1 MCKWLLLR
9 FSRNKS
15 FPEILSSGEYKKCW
29 FLKTQDS
36 VFVFRNSICLRL
48 DYRSS
53 FLSSH
58 IAPFKPSRQDWR
70 ASATTTTS
78 KIDLSSDTSF
88 WIFWPILSE
97 LHSLK
102 KVTFWGKIHCQFRCL
117 HTTLWR
123 LICPGFPK
131 KLASHNSMQNKDDKV
146 GNKTANKQER
156 QREKREQ
163 ERKIEKDSQK
173 RSKFWLLRMCEK
185 QKSSLISQIS
195 WKPCLFSCKILF
207 KPLLC

>member
-36 VFVFRNSICLRL
+36 VFVFRDSICLRL

-58 IAPFKPSRQDWR
+58 IAPFKPSQQDWS

-78 KIDLSSDTSF
+78 KTDLSSNTSF

-123 LICPGFPK
+123 LICPRFPK
-131 KLASHNSMQNKDDKV
+131 KLASQVQFH
-146 GNKTANKQER
+146 AKQGR
-156 QREKREQ
+156 
-163 ERKIEKDSQK
+163 
-173 RSKFWLLRMCEK
+173 
-185 QKSSLISQIS
+185 
-195 WKPCLFSCKILF
+195 
-207 KPLLC
+207 

>member
-1 MCKWLLLR
+1 MCKWLLLC
-9 FSRNKS
+9 FPRNKS
-15 FPEILSSGEYKKCW
+15 FPEILSSGEYKKCC

-70 ASATTTTS
+70 ASATTATS

-88 WIFWPILSE
+88 WIFWSILSE

-123 LICPGFPK
+123 LICLFHK

-156 QREKREQ
+156 QRKKREQ
-163 ERKIEKDSQK
+163 ERKIEIDSQK
-173 RSKFWLLRMCEK
+173 KGPKFGFWACVK
-185 QKSSLISQIS
+185 NK
-195 WKPCLFSCKILF
+195 KAV
-207 KPLLC
+207 

>member
-1 MCKWLLLR
+1 M
-9 FSRNKS
+9 RNTL

-36 VFVFRNSICLRL
+36 VFMFRNSICLRL

-123 LICPGFPK
+123 LICPFPK
-131 KLASHNSMQNKDDKV
+131 KLASYNSMQNKDDKV

-163 ERKIEKDSQK
+163 ERKIEIDS
-173 RSKFWLLRMCEK
+173 
-185 QKSSLISQIS
+185 
-195 WKPCLFSCKILF
+195 PN
-207 KPLLC
+207 